1 MRGAAGQSPL
11 QAAPMSK
18 PLNVS
23 IPHKLGREEAK
34 RRLKSR
40 IGELSGHIP
49 GGAADVRTNWPTEDR
64 MHLDVEAM
72 GQTVS
77 TVLDVEE
84 NAIRLQMQLP
94 AMLSFMSG
102 AIEKAIRKKGGEI
115 LLEDKS
121 KG

>member
-1 MRGAAGQSPL
+1 MTK
-11 QAAPMSK
+11 PMIID
-18 PLNVS
+18 

-40 IGELSGHIP
+40 IGDLSNHIP
-49 GGAADVRTNWPTEDR
+49 GGAADVRTAWPTEDR
-64 MHLDVEAM
+64 MTLAVDAM
-72 GQTVS
+72 GQSVN
-77 TVLDVEE
+77 TVLDVNETH
-84 NAIRLQMQLP
+84 IKLQLQLP

-102 AIEKAIRKKGGEI
+102 TIEKAIRAGAGKV

>member
-1 MRGAAGQSPL
+1 MI
-11 QAAPMSK
+11 
-18 PLNVS
+18 VD

-40 IGELSGHIP
+40 IGELSNHIP
-49 GGAADVRTNWPTEDR
+49 GGAADVRTAWPTEDR
-64 MHLDVEAM
+64 MTLDVDAM

-77 TVLDVEE
+77 TVLDVSETH
-84 NAIRLQMQLP
+84 IKLQLQLP
-94 AMLSFMSG
+94 AMLGFMSG
-102 AIEKAIRKKGGEI
+102 AIEKAIRAGAGKV

>member
-1 MRGAAGQSPL
+1 
-11 QAAPMSK
+11 MSK

-34 RRLKSR
+34 RRLKNR

-64 MHLDVEAM
+64 MNLDVEAM

-94 AMLSFMSG
+94 AMLGFMSG

>member
-1 MRGAAGQSPL
+1 M
-11 QAAPMSK
+11 
-18 PLNVS
+18 VID

-40 IGELSGHIP
+40 IGELSSHIP
-49 GGAADVRTNWPTEDR
+49 GGAADVRTAWPSEDR
-64 MHLDVEAM
+64 MTLEVDAM
-72 GQTVS
+72 GQSVS
-77 TVLDVEE
+77 TVLDVAETH
-84 NAIRLQMQLP
+84 ITLQLQLP

-102 AIEKAIRKKGGEI
+102 AIEKAIRKGGAKV